1 MSNVYE
7 VDHLSLLSLENEVI
21 SDLIIKFVGSDKT
34 LRVHKLIL
42 AQVSTVYK
50 LQLYGELSENARAEG
65 DFSGS
70 IEVIEEQ
77 EFSYETYYIF
87 IRHIYGDKVII
98 KNCSSYETLLQLLQM
113 ANLYLVQKLADLVHK
128 RITDLKM
135 TMGILLPS
143 LETALAYRKLDG
155 FDNICDTVDKKI
167 VATFSALPVIEQHR
181 FYKLQRQDNPDLVAA
196 LIQLMAEKEPA
207 TSATQTEAEV
217 ASRKFHHFYQNNKED
232 KPELVNALVDLMSD
246 FVLGKVVECTPKE
259 VVGCTNC
266 KMPAGK
272 CKHGKPLD
280 AVPHQGMRFLF
291 LGSICR
297 VESVAFVFV
306 AFRAGGGREEYDLKL
321 KREYDGKMFDLKY
334 PEGNSRN
341 LIYHCKI

>member
-1 MSNVYE
+1 MSNIYE

-21 SDLIIKFVGSDKT
+21 SDLIIKFVGSNKT

-87 IRHIYGDKVII
+87 IRHIYGDKAII

-113 ANLYLVQKLADLVHK
+113 ANLYLIQKLADLVHK

-135 TMGILLPS
+135 TIEILLPT

-181 FYKLQRQDNPDLVAA
+181 FYKQQRQDNPDLFAA

-217 ASRKFHHFYQNNKED
+217 FSRKFHQFYQNNKED
-232 KPELVNALVDLMSD
+232 KPEVVNTLVDLMCD
-246 FVLGKVVECTPKE
+246 FVLDVVEE
-259 VVGCTNC
+259 AVVGCTNC

-272 CKHGKPLD
+272 CKHGKQVD
-280 AVPHQGMRFLF
+280 AVPHQGMKCSVY
-291 LGSICR
+291 GSIWR
-297 VESVAFVFV
+297 VESVAF
-306 AFRAGGGREEYDLKL
+306 ASAGGGQEEYDVKL
-321 KREYDGKMFDLKY
+321 IREKDGRVFDLKY
-334 PEGNSRN
+334 PEGIFRG
-341 LIYHCKI
+341 LTYHCKN